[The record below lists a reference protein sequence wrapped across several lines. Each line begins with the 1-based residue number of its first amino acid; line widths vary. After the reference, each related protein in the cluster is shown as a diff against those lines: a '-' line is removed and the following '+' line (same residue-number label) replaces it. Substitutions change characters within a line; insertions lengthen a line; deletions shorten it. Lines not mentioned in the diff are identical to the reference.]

1 MSNEQQPSSSSHS
14 ANLPPPS
21 TSSSPITPSNFSING
36 DGLPLRHDSVA
47 SGSTDSAPGTP
58 KSPGSISNGNYKR
71 RIRKVKETASDVNT
85 SSPHSWLPIE
95 EKSRLEAVQRDW
107 RSSRPKW
114 RSGERNTASES
125 EIRPASYGVPKSLFD
140 RNRKPT
146 GGFSSSLSPQPAATP
161 DSPKSPLVMP
171 LSPKEK
177 GKDDQKVTPSS
188 EIPDIKEPLE
198 KIAEE
203 SSETGNDTATVSPQ
217 IAIIDET
224 LKPFFGPIQG
234 ENIGQA
240 LNDALIQ
247 TNNIVVNEKHDIHE
261 DAATTLMPATHVSNA
276 LNETGSTIPWKKV
289 ISERAD
295 GYQDQDDDD
304 EVEEVPIDRSPDDR
318 FLKFDEELGRGSFKT
333 VYRGLD
339 TETGV
344 AVAWCELQDNKL
356 SKADRTRFR
365 EEAEML
371 KGLQHPNIVRFYDY
385 WEKPDTSG
393 KRKYIVLVTELMT
406 SGTLKMYLKRF
417 KRINIKVLKSWCRQI
432 LKGLSFLHSRQPPV
446 IHRDL
451 KCDNIFIT
459 GTTGSVKI
467 GDLGL
472 ATLKNKSHAKSVIG
486 TPEFMAP
493 EMYDEQYDESVDIY
507 AFGMCLLE
515 MVTSEYP
522 YSECQS
528 PAQIFKKVTQGVKPA
543 CFERI
548 PKVYPEIR
556 DIIDKCIRV
565 RKEER
570 HTAKQLLQDDFF
582 LPEEQYGVRVEITN
596 REQDVAGTHSEI
608 NMMLRVSDE
617 KKRTQYKFKENEGL
631 QFAFDVDVDKAE
643 DVVHQ
648 MIVQG
653 HIPDCDINVITKLI
667 RDKIEAFKKDREY
680 RHAEMKRLQ
689 KEEEEKAEEAQVKEL
704 LKAKRE
710 AAAQAKADA
719 DAHPPPVTILT
730 QPTEAVPAAQPSNAD
745 SQITNQVPV
754 HPAVAAAAKRSKKK
768 IILEVLQVVHSDENK
783 QPLISCRLDTAHKT
797 VTFQFAPDSD
807 KSLIIAEKLVDQDC
821 ISQQHVVP
829 VIEQLD
835 RVIEAV
841 KENPQ
846 KGIGLKI
853 TSYIDQTTG
862 SIETVV
868 RQMSQDLP
876 HAPSPVQSQPPS
888 NALSDDASNAI
899 ISNNSDVMSTSSS
912 TTTPKPSRFTVTPAN
927 IIGDLSASST
937 LPLPATSEYSDMEHR
952 KLSAAPALNYSSSTA
967 SNDSTK
973 VIDKPAPTQP
983 VKVSR
988 FQVQAVPNPP
998 AASSSNPPSTTTAT
1012 ITKPSQ
1018 VGQPVPI
1025 SGPTPAA
1032 AAPIP
1037 ASTVTPAPSQ
1047 SQPPPTS
1054 TQTTEKKISTAS
1066 ATIGVPSNQSTL
1078 SATSAH
1084 ILRNSALAGS
1094 GTTAAEFASTLE
1106 QLDSELRK
1114 VSGVQADVTAVISG
1128 APHLIHALNQTFN
1141 QAVNPPPPTAAAVPP
1156 QTSTTAAATTYPP
1169 HLAPTALPE
1178 GHANLEELK
1187 SKLSLISNK
1196 HPDEILAQSQQGLI
1210 QAQQLLAQL
1219 PNVLSAQQQ
1228 LPAPQQQQSIQSTSA
1243 NQQQSAQRQSAV
1255 LSRAGSVV
1263 PPSHFDEVDAM
1274 QYSIQPGNANPG
1286 STVTSAGLISNV
1298 QLESLNDLASALS
1311 KVINADISPQ
1321 SGIQYETQPNAVRF
1335 HNQTVSNSHEDIV
1348 HHEGIQLLNTEAT
1361 VTVSNSITP
1370 DSAVVSSMVTS
1381 TSAEISSDSSTS
1393 SVPGSRPSILPEE
1406 NSDLNEEN
1414 NSILPEEN
1422 TVVEEVKRSTTP
1434 TSTATNN
1441 GPVKKKNSTAITD
1454 LQELDNALH
1463 NALGRSVSTAV
1474 APTRSQIAAFVA
1486 AASATATATTT
1497 STTTINSTTTHA
1509 AASIDQNH
1517 QAKQQPVVVQTTTVT
1532 HETNVETSAAVAA
1545 ATALVSAVENPPQ
1558 SSSPTRLSSPT
1569 TPLQRSTSE
1578 ATFGVGSIPSGD
1590 QNMNNNPSAAV
1601 SHTALSY
1608 YQTHETNSVVDT
1620 VNAVQQQI
1628 SKQQQHQQFSHVSLS
1643 TSGQSRWQ
1651 GSPTHTNGPIPAPL
1665 PLQEHYPPTNLGSQ
1679 THLCCIQNTCNSM
1692 QHSQQVSHGQVVPPH
1707 SCSYLP
1713 YNNGQSCSAACLN
1726 EFLTQTQVA
1735 LEDEYDLEDDDL
1747 IQRLFNKHKAEID
1760 FLLDRQR
1767 NELLNLRQ
1775 QMRLRKRNQVM
1786 YGYHHGGGGTYHHQ
1800 PIPYSYRSYPAGGQ
1814 TQQPFPPPYQQMS
1827 RYPLPQGQQLQQQQ
1841 QQHNFTNSA
1850 SVHELSTLGVIKP
1863 QIIKA
1868 DALSQTDSAPL
1879 LNGAHPESQILN
1891 GTYNTYS
1898 ALTQQPIM
1906 MKTTDQINAPTTSRG
1921 RQSSPSVLQETLQAP
1936 PLTTTSSGGS
1946 DDIQSNSKRQ
1956 HTIGSQT
1963 SSPGTMGIAREKIRN
1978 LFSRGHSC
1986 QKSTKSHKQ
1995 KADDK

>member
-1 MSNEQQPSSSSHS
+1 
-14 ANLPPPS
+14 
-21 TSSSPITPSNFSING
+21 
-36 DGLPLRHDSVA
+36 
-47 SGSTDSAPGTP
+47 
-58 KSPGSISNGNYKR
+58 
-71 RIRKVKETASDVNT
+71 
-85 SSPHSWLPIE
+85 
-95 EKSRLEAVQRDW
+95 
-107 RSSRPKW
+107 
-114 RSGERNTASES
+114 
-125 EIRPASYGVPKSLFD
+125 
-140 RNRKPT
+140 
-146 GGFSSSLSPQPAATP
+146 
-161 DSPKSPLVMP
+161 MP
-171 LSPKEK
+171 LSPKETIT
-177 GKDDQKVTPSS
+177 DEQKAVPPPLTESHGAETS
-188 EIPDIKEPLE
+188 KIPDIKEPLE

-217 IAIIDET
+217 VAITHENY
-224 LKPFFGPIQG
+224 KPFFGGIEAPPQN

-247 TNNIVVNEKHDIHE
+247 ANNIMSTDQNIIHE
-261 DAATTLMPATHVSNA
+261 AVATTTTAAASLMPPSHVSNA
-276 LNETGSTIPWKKV
+276 LNATGSTEPWKKV
-289 ISERAD
+289 ISERSD
-295 GYQDQDDDD
+295 GYQDVDDDD

-493 EMYDEQYDESVDIY
+493 EMYEEQYDESVDIY

-582 LPEEQYGVRVEITN
+582 LPEEQYGVRVEIIN
-596 REQDVAGTHSEI
+596 REQDVAGTHNEI

-631 QFAFDVDVDKAE
+631 QFAFDVDQDKAE
-643 DVVHQ
+643 EVVHQ
-648 MIVQG
+648 MIEQG

-689 KEEEEKAEEAQVKEL
+689 KEEEEKAEEAAVKEL
-704 LKAKRE
+704 IKARRE

-719 DAHPPPVTILT
+719 DAHPPPPATVAAVPIQSTET
-730 QPTEAVPAAQPSNAD
+730 AAQPPPQTASDPQIANHVPAA
-745 SQITNQVPV
+745 V
-754 HPAVAAAAKRSKKK
+754 VAAVKRAKK
-768 IILEVLQVVHSDENK
+768 IIVLEVLQVVHSDDNK
-783 QPLISCRLDTAHKT
+783 QPLISCKLDTAHKT

-807 KSLIIAEKLVDQDC
+807 KSSIIAEKLVDQDC
-821 ISQQHVVP
+821 ISHQHVVP

-841 KENPQ
+841 KGNPQ
-846 KGIGLKI
+846 KGVGLKI

-876 HAPSPVQSQPPS
+876 HAPSPVQSQPPT
-888 NALSDDASNAI
+888 NALSEDASNATA
-899 ISNNSDVMSTSSS
+899 SNFDVMSTSSSS

-927 IIGDLSASST
+927 ISAELSSSST
-937 LPLPATSEYSDMEHR
+937 LPLPASSEYSDVEHR
-952 KLSAAPALNYSSSTA
+952 KLSAAPALNYSTSTT
-967 SNDSTK
+967 SNDPTK
-973 VIDKPAPTQP
+973 VIDKPAAVPPQP

-998 AASSSNPPSTTTAT
+998 AATSANPPT
-1012 ITKPSQ
+1012 TKPSQ
-1018 VGQPVPI
+1018 PAQPIPI
-1025 SGPTPAA
+1025 SGPTPSA

-1037 ASTVTPAPSQ
+1037 PTTVAPTPVQPQQQQPAVATTTTQPS
-1047 SQPPPTS
+1047 
-1054 TQTTEKKISTAS
+1054 EKKISTAS

-1078 SATSAH
+1078 SAASAH
-1084 ILRNSALAGS
+1084 LLRNNPLVG
-1094 GTTAAEFASTLE
+1094 GTSAAEFASSLE

-1114 VSGVQADVTAVISG
+1114 VSGVQADVTAVLSG

-1141 QAVNPPPPTAAAVPP
+1141 QAVNNPPPQAAVQSAQQPP
-1156 QTSTTAAATTYPP
+1156 AQTYTPQHTIGAV
-1169 HLAPTALPE
+1169 APE
-1178 GHANLEELK
+1178 NHGNLEELK
-1187 SKLSLISNK
+1187 SKLTMISHK
-1196 HPDEILAQSQQGLI
+1196 HPDEILAQTQQGLI
-1210 QAQQLLAQL
+1210 QAQQILSQL
-1219 PNVLSAQQQ
+1219 PTSST
-1228 LPAPQQQQSIQSTSA
+1228 QQQQPVQQILT
-1243 NQQQSAQRQSAV
+1243 QQQQQQQQPQQPILPPAAQQPAAQRQPAV

-1263 PPSHFDEVDAM
+1263 PPPLHGDEIDSMQHFG
-1274 QYSIQPGNANPG
+1274 QPGTAGNANPN
-1286 STVTSAGLISNV
+1286 SVVTSAGLISNV

-1311 KVINADISPQ
+1311 KVIHADIPPQ
-1321 SGIQYETQPNAVRF
+1321 SGMQYEQNVVRF

-1348 HHEGIQLLNTEAT
+1348 HHEGTQLLNTETA

-1370 DSAVVSSMVTS
+1370 DSAVVSSIV
-1381 TSAEISSDSSTS
+1381 TSAEISTDSSTS
-1393 SVPGSRPSILPEE
+1393 SAPGNRPSILPEE
-1406 NSDLNEEN
+1406 D
-1414 NSILPEEN
+1414 
-1422 TVVEEVKRSTTP
+1422 TVVEEVKRPVTPISTT
-1434 TSTATNN
+1434 ANN
-1441 GPVKKKNSTAITD
+1441 LPVKKKNSTAITD

-1486 AASATATATTT
+1486 AAAAAATVTSTTT
-1497 STTTINSTTTHA
+1497 STTTAINSTAPAT
-1509 AASIDQNH
+1509 IDLNQN
-1517 QAKQQPVVVQTTTVT
+1517 KQQPVVVQTTTIN
-1532 HETNVETSAAVAA
+1532 HETNVETSNAATVVAA
-1545 ATALVSAVENPPQ
+1545 ASVATVTNPPP

-1578 ATFGVGSIPSGD
+1578 ATFGIGSLPSAD
-1590 QNMNNNPSAAV
+1590 HIMNNNPSAAV

-1620 VNAVQQQI
+1620 VNSVQHQI
-1628 SKQQQHQQFSHVSLS
+1628 SKQQQNQQFSHVSLS
-1643 TSGQSRWQ
+1643 TAGQSRWQ
-1651 GSPTHTNGPIPAPL
+1651 GSPTNANGPIPTASAAAPL
-1665 PLQEHYPPTNLGSQ
+1665 PLQEHYLPLGHGSQ
-1679 THLCCIQNTCNSM
+1679 SHLCCIQNTCNSM
-1692 QHSQQVSHGQVVPPH
+1692 QHTQPTVSHGQLPPH
-1707 SCSYLP
+1707 TCSYLP

-1726 EFLTQTQVA
+1726 DFLTNQF
-1735 LEDEYDLEDDDL
+1735 EDECDLEDDDL

-1775 QMRLRKRNQVM
+1775 QMRIRKRNQVL

-1800 PIPYSYRSYPAGGQ
+1800 SIPYSYRSYPAGQ
-1814 TQQPFPPPYQQMS
+1814 PSQQQQFPPPYQQMS
-1827 RYPLPQGQQLQQQQ
+1827 RYPLPQGQQILQQQP
-1841 QQHNFTNSA
+1841 QHNFTNSA
-1850 SVHELSTLGVIKP
+1850 SVHELSTLGVVKP
-1863 QIIKA
+1863 QVIKA

-1891 GTYNTYS
+1891 GTYSTYG
-1898 ALTQQPIM
+1898 ALTQPPIM
-1906 MKTTDQINAPTTSRG
+1906 MKPNDQINPPSTSRG

-1936 PLTTTSSGGS
+1936 PLTTTSSGGGS

-1963 SSPGTMGIAREKIRN
+1963 SSPGTMGIAREKIRS

-1995 KADDK
+1995 KSDDK